1 VITPSRQACITVKDC
16 ANLKSESA
24 VLAEAAPAELA
35 IAASAEWAKAE
46 SAEELSEVSA
56 ELLEASAEAFR
67 ASRPVQV
74 AAQRAKQKYFGL
86 LGLHAEAQTNR
97 RGVDAATQTSHTN
110 LQQCP
115 RCQQH
120 FMISDLVACRL
131 WGASSCIFP
140 VCDLYARGYLFQ

>member
-1 VITPSRQACITVKDC
+1 MSGVTVKDC

-46 SAEELSEVSA
+46 SAEELSEASA
-56 ELLEASAEAFR
+56 ELLEEANAEAFR
-67 ASRPVQV
+67 ASRAVQV

-86 LGLHAEAQTNR
+86 FALHAEAQTNR

-115 RCQQH
+115 RCQRH
-120 FMISDLVACRL
+120 FMISDLVATRL
-131 WGASSCIFP
+131 WGASSCIYP
-140 VCDLYARGYLFQ
+140 VCDQSARGVLFQ